1 MSRISSASQSEV
13 ISPIHKIFHTS
24 QSDVVRLGRRIGTGA
39 EGEVY
44 DIQDRG
50 DLVAKVYHRPP
61 PPEKAEK
68 LVVLS
73 NLGNERLFNLS
84 AWPISTLRDAPDGD
98 VAGFV
103 MRKISEAEEVHTLHS
118 PKSRLQKFPEA
129 SWAFLI
135 YVAANIARAVA
146 AIHEHGLLIGDVN
159 PKNILVTRKATVYLL
174 DVDSFQVSSDGR
186 TYRCE
191 GGFPEYTPPEL
202 QGVAF
207 RDVDRVQ
214 EHDCFGLA
222 VVIFQLLFLGRH
234 PYSGMYLG
242 AGEMPLDRAI
252 REFRFAYGV
261 DAEARKM
268 RQPPGTLA
276 LDSMPPALVDLFRRA
291 FLTADRPHPR
301 EWVEQLDALSKA
313 LKKCDLHTGHYYYS
327 ELSECPWC
335 GIEKQARVQ
344 LFNFLV
350 SGDDSRR
357 GPFRLDEIWREIVNV
372 RFPDSSLIQSDENLK
387 APEPSAEVAAYA
399 KRRYYHFIAAL
410 LISIIAGLAIPSI
423 PNFAVALFLLV
434 LSGIAACYIGKT
446 GWISKVKSLFKLRQ
460 SAPDDP
466 LFEKV
471 QTGWRRTKEEA
482 HLLKEWFDREAGN
495 DRWRA
500 RRDELRNRKETYENL
515 AQIRKHRLDQLEDE
529 ARNTQLIEFLDQFK
543 INDANLKGIGSN
555 LKTVLLSHGVVT
567 AADLNEDVTQIPSVG
582 RTRAKWL
589 NEWRLGLEKKFA
601 FDPAGG
607 VQHEARV
614 KVERE
619 IDTLRR
625 RLESELIGGAHYL
638 RHIKQEIET
647 SREKLQPVL
656 TRVNKELAQAEKDL
670 QVARKRNSAGLII
683 TALIIAFLIG
693 LAARPAETRVD
704 IYRGDSVSRAP
715 AGNGQVSTAD
725 QPNRPTATAY
735 YREGKGFL
743 EKENF
748 EWAAKSFRFATEVDP
763 NFYAAYEGLG
773 AALLGLKKYD
783 ESAEASSKAIS
794 LHSTFKSYY
803 NLGLAL
809 FARENWSGATA
820 AFERGI
826 ELRDT
831 SSWKDEYT
839 QAYYCL
845 GLSLQKTG
853 ELSRRIS
860 ELEANRGFLEI
871 PVNRFKLAVFYL
883 CGGWIENMDRQHR
896 SLKNTDPAL
905 AGELDKLISKYG
917 KRA

>member
-1 MSRISSASQSEV
+1 MSRIPGASQSEV
-13 ISPIHKIFHTS
+13 INPIHRIFHTS
-24 QSDVVRLGRRIGTGA
+24 QSDIVRLGRRIGTGA

-44 DIQDRG
+44 DIQDRS
-50 DLVAKVYHRPP
+50 DLVAKIYHQAPP
-61 PPEKAEK
+61 LEKAEK

-73 NLGNERLFNLS
+73 NLGNERLFNLA
-84 AWPISTLRDAPDGD
+84 AWPVYTLLGEPDGE

-103 MRKISEAEEVHTLHS
+103 MRKIGEAEEVHTLHS

-146 AIHEHGLLIGDVN
+146 AIHEHGLVIGDVN

-174 DVDSFQVSSDGR
+174 DVDSFQVSLDGK

-207 RDVDRVQ
+207 REVDREK

-252 REFRFAYGV
+252 RELRFAYGV

-276 LDSMPPALVDLFRRA
+276 LDSIPPGLLDLFRRA
-291 FLTADRPHPR
+291 FLTTDRPGPR
-301 EWVEQLDALSKA
+301 EWIEQLDELSKA
-313 LKKCDLHTGHYYYS
+313 LKKCELHTGHYYYC
-327 ELSECPWC
+327 ELSDCPWC
-335 GIEKQARVQ
+335 GIEKQARVR

-357 GPFRLDEIWREIVNV
+357 GPFHLDEIWREIVRV
-372 RFPDSSLIQSDENLK
+372 RFPDSSLIGGEEVLK
-387 APEPSAEVAAYA
+387 TPEPSAEVLEYSDT
-399 KRRYYHFIAAL
+399 RRSYFILAL
-410 LISIIAGLAIPSI
+410 VFSIVAGVVIPSI
-423 PNFAVALFLLV
+423 TNFAVALPLLI
-434 LSGIAACYIGKT
+434 LSGIIACYIGKT
-446 GWISKVKSLFKLRQ
+446 GVKSLFKLRQ
-460 SAPDDP
+460 SVPDDP
-466 LFEKV
+466 LLEKV
-471 QTGWRRTKEEA
+471 QTNWRRAKEEER
-482 HLLKEWFDREAGN
+482 LLKERFDREAGN
-495 DRWRA
+495 ERWRA

-515 AQIRKHRLDQLEDE
+515 AEIRKNRLHQLEDE
-529 ARNTQLIEFLDQFK
+529 ARNNQLIEFLDQFK
-543 INDANLKGIGSN
+543 ISDAQLKGIGQN
-555 LKTVLLSHGVVT
+555 LKTVLLSHGIAT
-567 AADLNEDVTQIPSVG
+567 AADLNEDMTQIPSVG
-582 RTRAKWL
+582 RSRAKSL
-589 NEWRLGLEKKFA
+589 DEWRRGLERNFV
-601 FDPAGG
+601 FDPARG
-607 VQHEARV
+607 VHPEARV

-625 RLESELIGGAHYL
+625 RLESELISGAHYL

-656 TRVNKELAQAEKDL
+656 TRANQELAQAEKDL

-683 TALIIAFLIG
+683 TALIIASLIG
-693 LAARPAETRVD
+693 LAMMPPRQATGRTSRE
-704 IYRGDSVSRAP
+704 DSGSRAP
-715 AGNGQVSTAD
+715 SDNSQVSTAGIS
-725 QPNRPTATAY
+725 NTAKAIEH
-735 YREGKGFL
+735 YREGEGFL
-743 EKENF
+743 EKGNF
-748 EWAAKSFRFATEVDP
+748 EWAAKAFRFATEADP
-763 NFYAAYEGLG
+763 NFYVAYEALG
-773 AALLGLKKYD
+773 YALLRLEKYK
-783 ESAEASSKAIS
+783 ESAEALSKAIS
-794 LHSTFKSYY
+794 LHPSFKPYY
-803 NLGLAL
+803 NLGLTH
-809 FARENWSGATA
+809 FATENWSGAIY
-820 AFERGI
+820 AFDRGI

-831 SSWKDEYT
+831 SSWNDEYT

-853 ELSRRIS
+853 ELSGRIT
-860 ELEANRGFLEI
+860 ELEGNPGFLEV
-871 PVNRFKLAVFYL
+871 PVTRFKLAVFYL
-883 CGGWIENMDRQHR
+883 CGGWIENMERQHR
-896 SLKNTDPAL
+896 LLKKSSPEL
-905 AGELDKLISKYG
+905 ARELDKLISKYG